1 MAANSSVSHPL
12 SLLHGSRTEGAES
25 RALDLFTDTE
35 TPLEGKLKFL
45 LYTCWIEVFLEYEK
59 VAIVVEHDELGV

>member
-1 MAANSSVSHPL
+1 MAATSSVSHPL

-35 TPLEGKLKFL
+35 TTLEGQLQLL
-45 LYTCWIEVFLEYEK
+45 LYTCWIEVLLEYK
-59 VAIVVEHDELGV
+59 KIAIVVEHDEL